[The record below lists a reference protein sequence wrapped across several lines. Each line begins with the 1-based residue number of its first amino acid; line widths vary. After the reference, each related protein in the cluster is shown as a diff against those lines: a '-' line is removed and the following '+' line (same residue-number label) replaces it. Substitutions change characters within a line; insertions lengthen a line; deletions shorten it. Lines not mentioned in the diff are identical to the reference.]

1 MMLEIDSDGIPK
13 FDQPQKYRQYAKNVD
28 AKDPYKARKAR
39 ILAVKLQAQL
49 DGAESVVEQECLEA
63 MYAYEWTLFKKH
75 GRWLKAAYLRRAIKK
90 NGVIKAVDNAV
101 SKGQETA
108 GYHALVGEGMQDML
122 FEAVVLR
129 HPEVFSAEAV
139 AKSTQ
144 RMAGWKATGPGND

>member
-1 MMLEIDSDGIPK
+1 MMLELDSDGIPK
-13 FDQPQKYRQYAKNVD
+13 FDQPEKYRQYAKNVD
-28 AKDPYKARKAR
+28 ARDPDRARKAR

-75 GRWLKAAYLRRAIKK
+75 GRWLKAAYLRRAINK
-90 NGVIKAVDNAV
+90 NGIIKAVDNAV
-101 SKGQETA
+101 SKGHETA
-108 GYHALVGEGMQDML
+108 GYQALVGEGMQDML

-139 AKSTQ
+139 ERSKE
-144 RMAGWKATGPGND
+144 RMSEWKATGPGDD